1 MLIKYLQMV
10 ILNFRLDSINLQKKK
25 KKNPNNSQAGYYAHF
40 TDEKT
45 ES

>member
-25 KKNPNNSQAGYYAHF
+25 KNPNNSQAGYYAHF

>member
-25 KKNPNNSQAGYYAHF
+25 NPNNSQAGYYAHF